1 MRRFLWRLN
10 DSRNLRMVERLQTYL
25 EQGNVFVA
33 VGALH
38 LAGENS
44 LLRLLEAR
52 GYTVVPVP

>member
-1 MRRFLWRLN
+1 
-10 DSRNLRMVERLQTYL
+10 MVERLQTYL